1 MAPYKQRRRYDKAFK
16 LEVLKMIQHSDRTI
30 QSIAQELGIHPGV
43 ISRWRRQFRDQ
54 ENDAFPGK
62 GHQTPEDE
70 EVRRLKK
77 ELADVKEERDIL
89 KKAVAFFAK
98 HPE

>member
-1 MAPYKQRRRYDKAFK
+1 MAPYKKKRKYDKAFK
-16 LEVLKMIQHSDRTI
+16 LEVLKMIQQSDKTI
-30 QSIAQELGIHPGV
+30 KSIAQELGIHPGV
-43 ISRWRRQFRDQ
+43 ISRWRKQFREQ
-54 ENDAFPGK
+54 ENEAFPGK

-70 EVRRLKK
+70 EIRRLKK
-77 ELADVKEERDIL
+77 ELTDVKEERDIL

>member
-1 MAPYKQRRRYDKAFK
+1 MAPFKKKRKFDKEFK
-16 LEVLKMIQHSDRTI
+16 LEVLKMTQQSNKTI
-30 QSIAQELGIHPGV
+30 KSIAQELDIHPGV
-43 ISRWRRQFRDQ
+43 ISRWRREFREQ

-62 GHQTPEDE
+62 GHQTTE
-70 EVRRLKK
+70 EEEIRRLKK

>member
-1 MAPYKQRRRYDKAFK
+1 MAPYKQKRRYDKAFK
-16 LEVLKMIQHSDRTI
+16 LEVLRMIQQSDRTI
-30 QSIAQELGIHPGV
+30 TSIAQELGIHPGV
-43 ISRWRRQFRDQ
+43 ISRWRRQLREQ
-54 ENDAFPGK
+54 EIDAFPGK

-70 EVRRLKK
+70 EIRRLKK

>member
-1 MAPYKQRRRYDKAFK
+1 MAPYKQKRRYDKAYK
-16 LEVLKMIQHSDRTI
+16 LEVLNMIQQSDRTI
-30 QSIAQELGIHPGV
+30 KSIAQELEIHPGV

-62 GHQTPEDE
+62 GHQIPEDE
-70 EVRRLKK
+70 EIRRLKK

>member
-1 MAPYKQRRRYDKAFK
+1 MAPYKIRRRFDKAFK
-16 LEVLKMIQHSDRTI
+16 LEVLKMIQQSNRTI
-30 QSIAQELGIHPGV
+30 QSHAEELGIHLGV
-43 ISRWRRQFRDQ
+43 ISRWRREFREQ
-54 ENDAFPGK
+54 EIKAFPGK

-70 EVRRLKK
+70 EIRRLKK
-77 ELADVKEERDIL
+77 ELTDVKEERDIL

>member
-1 MAPYKQRRRYDKAFK
+1 MAPYKTRRKFDKAYK
-16 LEVLKMIQHSDRTI
+16 LEVLRMIQQSDRTI
-30 QSIAQELGIHPGV
+30 QSIARELGIHPGV
-43 ISRWRRQFRDQ
+43 ISRWRRQFREQ

-62 GHQTPEDE
+62 GHQIPEDE
-70 EVRRLKK
+70 EIRRLKK
-77 ELADVKEERDIL
+77 QLADVKEERDIL